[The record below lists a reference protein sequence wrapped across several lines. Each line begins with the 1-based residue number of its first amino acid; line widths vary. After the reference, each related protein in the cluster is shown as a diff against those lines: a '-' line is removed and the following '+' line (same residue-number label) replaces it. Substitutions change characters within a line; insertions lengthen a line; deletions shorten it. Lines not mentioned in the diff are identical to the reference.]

1 MEPVIPDPDVGALL
15 DGLRAGSRRHLA
27 RAITLV
33 ESDRVDHIP
42 LKARLLDGLEGDAP
56 EQRSIRVGISGTP
69 GVGKSTLIE
78 AIGLDLLDRGH
89 RVAVLAVD
97 PSSARSGGSIL
108 GDKTRMPSL
117 AIAPDAFIRPSPS
130 GIGLGGITGSTAAAV
145 ALCEAAGF
153 DLVLVET
160 VGIGQSETAV
170 AGVTDLFL
178 LLHAPGGGDELQG
191 IKRGVMELADRVAV
205 TKADGDLHPAARRA
219 AAELR
224 SALHLMRPKPGRA
237 QTPVDLV
244 SAVERT
250 GIAEL
255 INGLLEQHGDL
266 AASGELTRLRDSQR
280 QAQLW
285 QSFDEGLRR
294 RSADGA
300 RFEQAATA
308 AEDAVRARRRS
319 PQSAA
324 LDILAEAGRPGTE
337 INAVTL
343 AVADMDRALAFYR
356 VLDMPIEFR
365 ADDGSFTS
373 LRHGRNHLN
382 LQRDP
387 SHSPP
392 HIWGRIILWV
402 PDPDEVHRRLTAA
415 GYRTENEPQDAS
427 WGERYF
433 HVRDPDGHELSFAR
447 LL

>member
-15 DGLRAGSRRHLA
+15 EGLRAGSRRHLA

-33 ESDRVDHIP
+33 ESNRPDHIP
-42 LKARLLDGLEGDAP
+42 MKARLLDGLETGDA
-56 EQRSIRVGISGTP
+56 EQRSIRVGVSGTP
-69 GVGKSTLIE
+69 GVGKSTLID
-78 AIGLDLLDRGH
+78 AVGLDLLRRGH

-117 AIAPDAFIRPSPS
+117 AVAADAFVRPSPS

-145 ALCEAAGF
+145 SLCEAAGF

-160 VGIGQSETAV
+160 VGVGQSEIAV

-219 AAELR
+219 AVELR
-224 SALHLMRPKPGRA
+224 SALHLMRPKPGRG

-244 SAVERT
+244 SAAEGT

-255 INGLLEQHGDL
+255 IDGLLDQHAHL
-266 AASGELTRLRDSQR
+266 VSSGELARLRAEQR
-280 QAQLW
+280 RAQLW
-285 QSFDEGLRR
+285 RSFDEGLRR
-294 RSADGA
+294 RGADGP
-300 RFEQAATA
+300 RFERSVTDAEAA
-308 AEDAVRARRRS
+308 VLARRRS

-324 LDILAEAGRPGTE
+324 LDVLAEAGRADTE
-337 INAVTL
+337 INAITL
-343 AVADMDRALAFYR
+343 AVADMDRSLAFYR
-356 VLDMPIEFR
+356 RVGMPIEFR
-365 ADDGSFTS
+365 AEDDSFTT
-373 LRHGRNHLN
+373 LRHGGNYVN

-387 SHSPP
+387 AHCPP
-392 HIWGRIILWV
+392 HIWGRVILWV
-402 PDPDEVHRRLTAA
+402 PDPDEIHRRLTDA
-415 GYRTENEPQDAS
+415 GYPTESDPADAS

-447 LL
+447 RL